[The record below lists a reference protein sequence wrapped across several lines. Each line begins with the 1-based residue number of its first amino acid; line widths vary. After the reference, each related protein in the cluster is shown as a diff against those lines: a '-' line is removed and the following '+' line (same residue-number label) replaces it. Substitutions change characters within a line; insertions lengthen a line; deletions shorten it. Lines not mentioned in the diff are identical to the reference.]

1 VRTAALDEMR
11 DCRRDDDCPCGAH
24 CTLGTCTFDCRAE
37 GDCADGLACDDFGRC
52 REAGAPRIAAATTP
66 SAARVGV
73 EPAVQRASSI
83 ETPYHFRVR
92 PHAGATGRV
101 RVVARGP
108 VTLTCAGEAA
118 PTGECVVADVPAD
131 GFEITLALDE
141 TAKADRAPESPG
153 ADVYDEAGGRT
164 QVGLVVGVGAPDS
177 VPFTG
182 RYHGTASLGGGA
194 GLADSGDARDLRARV
209 TAEVFDDVV
218 VLHDPEQLVL
228 PVDPLV
234 LRASVAEDATVD
246 LPQMVWFAAE
256 AGATDGAEIWS
267 PATSAASPM
276 GAGLLDLSF
285 ALALQGL
292 SAGGGAAPTLTLRVA
307 LTREADLE
315 EGGEAPELTPAATPR
330 FAADRGDARFASGI
344 AFEAAA
350 LAAIAADPAKRA
362 IALRGESTSVV
373 GCVADVQRL
382 RAETLPGVCEANR
395 PAQVLP
401 SDCEA
406 AALGLDAAGPAAIP
420 CAWDIDVTFDPPECG
435 ADSGACI
442 AACPGGEASDG
453 CRSFCRELCRYQ
465 GDAQPRSACAVVQA
479 VIGCEVEV
487 RAGEWVRN
495 PDGASGS
502 RLTGACVL
510 PPVPER
516 DRAACAV
523 VGLCAQDS
531 DLAAEAVAGAAVSA
545 RSGDV
550 LCATAEGDTPSDAFR
565 ALESEPNDLDA
576 LVASCLDDLARVPAN
591 TFEATAGCLGLARAL
606 TAFELAAPLTGDDAG
621 AGAMAHRTI
630 QAVVQVQALVP
641 TLALDLHREKLML
654 AEDPRTEDT
663 LAALDASIALWGVV
677 LDPRVIGVL
686 RGLPDAVLAN
696 PDPRPHLGLNVSVDA
711 PSGPTR
717 GIAIALLDAAAAQLE
732 LIDFLLERAWF
743 EGENARMRDRQSRAA
758 ALLRKVQLVAAMA
771 EELQM
776 RAARAGAPEGQTHWE
791 AARQRYM
798 LGVRRTLHRLVDIEA
813 GRNPLGIEALDVP
826 LYYRGDPLGP
836 NERFSAI
843 SRYLAGEGP
852 GARALAPTAVTEAA
866 EALEEA
872 RLQWRVRTD
881 LELNADRRIEDIV
894 RRYGELITGF
904 CGAPIDDPDF
914 DVGSFNVLDR
924 PLDTEVCFVE
934 PDCRPRPE
942 GFLETLSAADVGG
955 ALCVATR
962 LRSAYG
968 AMMGTPPAPLATLLD
983 AVAPAFT
990 KAAIGTRAFPLTLSS
1005 AEVDVNVRT
1014 AHVLVNGTE
1023 YTVELDALGGFGADL
1038 PPELLAPDVPAA
1050 FDPNSTAPLQSR
1062 SAFAQIRDDCEA
1074 SRQATL
1080 ALRPRTAPAA
1090 CEKADDCPR
1099 SYGCVLGTCTA
1110 QAASDPL
1117 DRVDCYFDGAISEQA
1132 LAVRSAAIEIEIAR
1146 AEYEEYVTR
1155 YDLAKR
1161 SCIILHAGNDA
1172 QEAELSA
1179 HNDTMNALD
1188 RGRTAA
1194 ASIAHAAGGAKDC
1207 SASFNVE
1214 TVITGAVAGVCGFA
1228 VVEAVANIAVEVLDL
1243 QMNEAERDHEAAAQA
1258 IQNNTDEARCFNDA
1272 EMELVGARAASL
1284 RIRQTAQAQASAM
1297 INLRGQ
1303 KSYTAGLWGEGNI
1316 AVSNERER
1324 LARSLPSRFVL
1335 SDQANTYLRRFRRAQ
1350 RLVYLSVR
1358 AAEYEFQATLAARQ
1372 QALAATQPSELEE
1385 ALRGVSG
1392 VVNANRVDGASPGSL
1407 HAVLSLREH
1416 LLQIRDRSENPDG
1429 EQRLSEAER
1438 FQLLLTTP
1446 QNAVYDEAGEYLGQ
1460 QIPFSIQPL
1469 GAIGLGRSQ
1478 GVPIL
1483 ADNDCAER
1491 VWSVNAAV
1499 IGEEVLEGGESSF
1512 TRLDLLQR
1520 NTFYSQWCAA
1530 PQAGEPEFQ
1539 VSTVRPAVNLL
1550 SDGLDELRPPVPADA
1565 TDEFTRGRMQP
1576 YLNVTRQEFE
1586 REDYAQGSTTELAG
1600 RGLYG
1605 DYALFIPRAVISLDG
1620 SPGLRLENIDDV
1632 LLRLDYVSVAR

>member
-1 VRTAALDEMR
+1 M
-11 DCRRDDDCPCGAH
+11 
-24 CTLGTCTFDCRAE
+24 
-37 GDCADGLACDDFGRC
+37 
-52 REAGAPRIAAATTP
+52 
-66 SAARVGV
+66 
-73 EPAVQRASSI
+73 
-83 ETPYHFRVR
+83 
-92 PHAGATGRV
+92 
-101 RVVARGP
+101 
-108 VTLTCAGEAA
+108 
-118 PTGECVVADVPAD
+118 
-131 GFEITLALDE
+131 
-141 TAKADRAPESPG
+141 SP
-153 ADVYDEAGGRT
+153 
-164 QVGLVVGVGAPDS
+164 
-177 VPFTG
+177 
-182 RYHGTASLGGGA
+182 
-194 GLADSGDARDLRARV
+194 
-209 TAEVFDDVV
+209 
-218 VLHDPEQLVL
+218 
-228 PVDPLV
+228 
-234 LRASVAEDATVD
+234 
-246 LPQMVWFAAE
+246 
-256 AGATDGAEIWS
+256 
-267 PATSAASPM
+267 
-276 GAGLLDLSF
+276 
-285 ALALQGL
+285 
-292 SAGGGAAPTLTLRVA
+292 
-307 LTREADLE
+307 
-315 EGGEAPELTPAATPR
+315 
-330 FAADRGDARFASGI
+330 
-344 AFEAAA
+344 
-350 LAAIAADPAKRA
+350 
-362 IALRGESTSVV
+362 
-373 GCVADVQRL
+373 
-382 RAETLPGVCEANR
+382 
-395 PAQVLP
+395 
-401 SDCEA
+401 
-406 AALGLDAAGPAAIP
+406 
-420 CAWDIDVTFDPPECG
+420 
-435 ADSGACI
+435 
-442 AACPGGEASDG
+442 
-453 CRSFCRELCRYQ
+453 
-465 GDAQPRSACAVVQA
+465 
-479 VIGCEVEV
+479 
-487 RAGEWVRN
+487 
-495 PDGASGS
+495 
-502 RLTGACVL
+502 
-510 PPVPER
+510 
-516 DRAACAV
+516 
-523 VGLCAQDS
+523 
-531 DLAAEAVAGAAVSA
+531 

-550 LCATAEGDTPSDAFR
+550 RCATADGDAPSEAFL
-565 ALESEPNDLDA
+565 ALESEPTDLDA
-576 LVASCLDDLARVPAN
+576 LLASCLEDLARAPAN
-591 TFEATAGCLGLARAL
+591 AFEATAGCVGLARAL
-606 TAFELAAPLTGDDAG
+606 TAFGLAAPLTDDDAG
-621 AGAMAHRTI
+621 AAAMAHRTI
-630 QAVVQVQALVP
+630 QAVVEVQALVP
-641 TLALDLHREKLML
+641 TLALDLHREKLTL

-663 LAALDASIALWGVV
+663 LAALDASIALWAVV
-677 LDPRVIGVL
+677 LDPRVVGVL

-696 PDPRPHLGLNVSVDA
+696 PDPRPRLGLDVGVDA

-717 GIAIALLDAAAAQLE
+717 GVAIALLDAASAQLE

-743 EGENARMRDRQSRAA
+743 DGENARMRDRQSRAA
-758 ALLRKVQLVAAMA
+758 ALLRKVQIVAAVA
-771 EELQM
+771 QELQT
-776 RAARAGAPEGQTHWE
+776 RAASAGAPAWQAQWE
-791 AARQRYM
+791 AGRQRYT
-798 LGVRRTLHRLVDIEA
+798 LAVRRTLRRLVDIEA

-866 EALEEA
+866 AALDEA
-872 RLQWRVRTD
+872 RRQWRVRTD

-924 PLDTEVCFVE
+924 PLDTETCFVE

-942 GFLETLSAADVGG
+942 GFLETLSAADLGG

-968 AMMGTPPAPLATLLD
+968 AMMGTPPASVAELLD
-983 AVAPAFT
+983 AVAPAFS
-990 KAAIGTRAFPLTLSS
+990 KSAIGTRAFPLTLVS

-1014 AHVLVNGTE
+1014 ARVLVNGTE

-1038 PPELLAPDVPAA
+1038 PPELLAPDLNDG
-1050 FDPNSTAPLQSR
+1050 FDPNSAAPLQSR
-1062 SAFAQIRDDCEA
+1062 SAFAQLRDDCEA

-1080 ALRPRTAPAA
+1080 ALRPRAVPAA
-1090 CEKADDCPR
+1090 CQKADDCPLGH
-1099 SYGCVLGTCTA
+1099 GCVLGLCTTLA
-1110 QAASDPL
+1110 TSDPL

-1146 AEYEEYVTR
+1146 AEYEEFVTR
-1155 YDLAKR
+1155 YDIAKR
-1161 SCIILHAGNDA
+1161 SCILLNAGNDA

-1207 SASFNVE
+1207 AASFNVE
-1214 TVITGAVAGVCGFA
+1214 KVITGAVAGVCTFA
-1228 VVEAVANIAVEVLDL
+1228 VVEAAANIAVEVLDL
-1243 QMNEAERDHEAAAQA
+1243 QMNEAEREHEAAAQR
-1258 IQNNTDEARCFNDA
+1258 IQDNTEEARCFNDA

-1284 RIRQTAQAQASAM
+1284 RIRQTAQAQASAI

-1316 AVSNERER
+1316 AASNERQR

-1335 SDQANTYLRRFRRAQ
+1335 SDQANTYLRRFRQAQ

-1385 ALRGVSG
+1385 ALRGVAG

-1407 HAVLSLREH
+1407 FAVLSLREH
-1416 LLQIRDRSENPDG
+1416 LLQIRDRSGNPEG

-1446 QNAVYDEAGEYLGQ
+1446 QHAVFDEGGEYLGQ

-1499 IGEEVLEGGESSF
+1499 IGEEVLEGSESSF

-1539 VSTVRPAVNLL
+1539 ISTVRPAVNLL
-1550 SDGLDELRPPVPADA
+1550 SDGLDEMRPPVPADA

-1576 YLNVTRQEFE
+1576 YLNVTREEFE
-1586 REDYAQGSTTELAG
+1586 REDYAQGSTAELAG

-1605 DYALFIPRAVISLDG
+1605 DYALFIPRSVISLDG
-1620 SPGLRLENIDDV
+1620 SAGLRLENIDDV